1 MTETFGEAVR
11 RQRLAKGLGVRELAR
26 ALGLSAP
33 YISDIEYDRRVP
45 SETVLRA
52 LANVLGADLEALM
65 ALSGRLG
72 DQAEDYLRRTPAA
85 RELVRVLAKQRASNG
100 RVGSLVTQVR
110 KRGQGP
116 G

>member
-33 YISDIEYDRRVP
+33 YISDIEHDRRTP
-45 SETVLRA
+45 SEIVLRA
-52 LANVLGADLEALM
+52 LAHVLGADADALM
-65 ALSGRLG
+65 ALSGRLE
-72 DQAEDYLRRTPAA
+72 DETVDYLRRTPAA
-85 RELVRVLAKQRASNG
+85 RELVRLLATQRASNG
-100 RVGSLVTQVR
+100 QVRSLVVKVR
-110 KRGQGP
+110 KRGQGV

>member
-1 MTETFGEAVR
+1 MTETFGAAVR

-52 LANVLGADLEALM
+52 LAGALGADADDLM

-72 DQAEDYLRRTPAA
+72 DEATDYLRRTPAA

-110 KRGQGP
+110 KRGQSVG
-116 G
+116 